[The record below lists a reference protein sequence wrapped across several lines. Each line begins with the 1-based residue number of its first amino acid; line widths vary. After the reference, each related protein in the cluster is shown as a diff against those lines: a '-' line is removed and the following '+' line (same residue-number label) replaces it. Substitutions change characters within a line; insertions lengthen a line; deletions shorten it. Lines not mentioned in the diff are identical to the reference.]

1 MIPNMIPLKIF
12 LYHGTNTKIA
22 CPKWNMGYTGR
33 DFGQCFY
40 TTYDRNTAKIWA
52 VKNFKENAIVN
63 KYTINLEKLNDGGL
77 KIKRFYANAEWA
89 EFVWRN
95 RYDIHFKRPNY
106 DIIIGP
112 IADKDLKQ
120 QFIKRKTEGLSF
132 AQVANL
138 IHYDKFHSLQVC
150 FCSDYALSMLEI

>member
-1 MIPNMIPLKIF
+1 MVQIPKSHVQNGIWDTQGAIWPMF
-12 LYHGTNTKIA
+12 LYHLRSKYCKN
-22 CPKWNMGYTGR
+22 
-33 DFGQCFY
+33 
-40 TTYDRNTAKIWA
+40 WA

-150 FCSDYALSMLEI
+150 FCSDYALSMLELID

>member
-1 MIPNMIPLKIF
+1 MITNMIPLKIF

-77 KIKRFYANAEWA
+77 KLNDSTLMQ
-89 EFVWRN
+89 N
-95 RYDIHFKRPNY
+95 
-106 DIIIGP
+106 
-112 IADKDLKQ
+112 
-120 QFIKRKTEGLSF
+120 GLSLF
-132 AQVANL
+132 GETDTISILSVQTTTS
-138 IHYDKFHSLQVC
+138 SL
-150 FCSDYALSMLEI
+150 ALSPIRI